1 EGVEPD
7 TYPGLVDQLY
17 RPMKAL
23 VMGAIS
29 FSLILIAIAFE
40 TETYGLVV
48 YAAVIYCPANF
59 LRILQLQWYAQ
70 LPPMQLK

>member
-1 EGVEPD
+1 
-7 TYPGLVDQLY
+7 
-17 RPMKAL
+17 
-23 VMGAIS
+23 MGAIS

-48 YAAVIYCPANF
+48 YAAVSYCPANF

-70 LPPMQLK
+70 LPPMQLKREAPALEAIYAVSTIT